1 MVGLMKLLRIFWGAS
16 MTNNKT
22 LLTAIERKRKQI
34 AKQQRKLK
42 NAKSE
47 VDRDLARDEIKRLKT
62 AMLNMQNQIKMNHA
76 IGDINAN
83 PTTNHKPS

>member
-1 MVGLMKLLRIFWGAS
+1 MA
-16 MTNNKT
+16 NNKT

-34 AKQQRKLK
+34 AKQQRKIK

-47 VDRDLARDEIKRLKT
+47 IDRDLAQDEIKRLHT

-76 IGDINAN
+76 VN
-83 PTTNHKPS
+83 NHRT

>member
-1 MVGLMKLLRIFWGAS
+1 MA
-16 MTNNKT
+16 NNKT
-22 LLTAIERKRKQI
+22 LLTAIERKRNQI

-47 VDRDLARDEIKRLKT
+47 VDRDLARDEIKRLQT

-76 IGDINAN
+76 MGDN
-83 PTTNHKPS
+83 KC